1 MFKSSEAVKGTL
13 FRIVI
18 TLVGTYTHGE
28 RDGKTNPKVQCDLTL
43 IRPGIVTKSGNL
55 SADIKAV
62 KEYLR
67 SEFGDTVYRLKNIDR
82 VA

>member
-1 MFKSSEAVKGTL
+1 M

-18 TLVGTYTHGE
+18 TLVGTYTHGKLI
-28 RDGKTNPKVQCDLTL
+28 GKTNPKAQCDLTL
-43 IRPGIVTKSGNL
+43 LRLGIVTKSGNL

-62 KEYLR
+62 KDYIR
-67 SEFGDTVYRLKNIDR
+67 SEFGDTVYRLKTIDR